1 MTEEL
6 KIEQTDSLNAQAA
19 EAGMNSGAKKEAV
32 SYGKFKDADALYSAY
47 NSLQAEFT
55 RRCQRLKEFEE
66 RDKKTAARG
75 DTGADFGG
83 KTKETAAK
91 ALRADENDGAG
102 ETEKTGMQGNF
113 GDTLAE
119 EKASSAASVSLKPNG
134 DSLPIKSGGEKPERK
149 VNPLLATNF
158 TDNFEESFTDNPADS
173 PVGSSAEKSVS
184 EESTDTGEKVKN
196 EKNSEN
202 KISGNENAFSG
213 GAKPSQEAEEG
224 EESPARVISEKEK
237 EDVLKEYLE
246 GILTKKT
253 GAILMEGAGA
263 SLKTPRSRPKTVEE
277 AGRLFRDSFGNIQ

>member
-19 EAGMNSGAKKEAV
+19 EAGMNSGAKKDAV

-91 ALRADENDGAG
+91 ALRADENYGAG
-102 ETEKTGMQGNF
+102 EMEKTGMQGNF

-119 EKASSAASVSLKPNG
+119 EKASSAASASLKPNG

-158 TDNFEESFTDNPADS
+158 TDNFAESFTDNPEDS

-196 EKNSEN
+196 EENSEK
-202 KISGNENAFSG
+202 KISGNNAFSG
-213 GAKPSQEAEEG
+213 GAKLAQEAEEG

>member
-19 EAGMNSGAKKEAV
+19 EAGMNSGAKKDAV

-91 ALRADENDGAG
+91 AIRTDENDGAG

-158 TDNFEESFTDNPADS
+158 TDNFAESFTDNPADS

-184 EESTDTGEKVKN
+184 EESTDTWEKVKN
-196 EKNSEN
+196 EENSEK
-202 KISGNENAFSG
+202 KISGNNAFSG
-213 GAKPSQEAEEG
+213 GAKLAQEAEEG

>member
-32 SYGKFKDADALYSAY
+32 SYGKFKDADALFSAY

-66 RDKKTAARG
+66 RDKKTAVRG

-91 ALRADENDGAG
+91 ALRTDENDGAG

-119 EKASSAASVSLKPNG
+119 EKASSAASASLKPNG

-202 KISGNENAFSG
+202 KISGNNAFSG
-213 GAKPSQEAEEG
+213 GAKLAQEAEED